1 MRITIDTKLR
11 TLNGEPLYTKA
22 SFELLSDLWLQVGW
36 QLKYPYTFSWMGLP
50 ILQIP
55 EDMIRMQEVVWRLK
69 PDVIVETGVAH
80 GGSLVY
86 YAALCKVIGHGRVI
100 GIEKGL
106 RCRPAISAHPLEPY
120 ITLIE
125 GDSVDPMVVD
135 AVRMMCEG
143 HKTLVILDSDHS
155 RAHVAKELAAYA
167 PLIQPGF
174 YIVACDGNMQDLAEV
189 PRGKRQ
195 WRWDNPQ
202 EAAREFAATH
212 PEFAIED
219 PAWPFNESELTRAVT
234 YWPSAWLRRLEIPD
248 AKSDRL

>member
-1 MRITIDTKLR
+1 MRFTIDTKLR
-11 TLNGEPLYTKA
+11 TLNGEPLYSKE

-36 QLKYPYTFSWMGLP
+36 ELKYPYTFSWMGLP

-55 EDMIRMQEVVWRLK
+55 EDMIRMQEVVWRLR
-69 PDVIVETGVAH
+69 PWVIVETGVAH

-86 YAALCKVIGHGRVI
+86 YASLLQALGGGRVI
-100 GIEKGL
+100 GVEKGL
-106 RCRPAISAHPLEPY
+106 RCRAAIAAHPLESF

-125 GDSVDPMVVD
+125 GDSVDPQVVD

-155 RAHVAKELAAYA
+155 RAHVAKELAAYH

-174 YIVACDGNMQDLAEV
+174 YIVACDGNLCDLADV

-195 WRWDNPQ
+195 WRWDNPKT
-202 EAAREFAATH
+202 AAIEFAAKH
-212 PEFAIED
+212 PEFVIEE
-219 PAWPFNESELTRAVT
+219 PPWPFNESELTRSVT
-234 YWPSAWLRRLEIPD
+234 YWPSAWLCRQG
-248 AKSDRL
+248 A